1 VRCGRACGTN
11 GAPMCTEGRVCRV
24 VERVEFVPEST
35 RRHERWFALATDFSV
50 STIIDG
56 RDSVPGPYAKYGAFN
71 GAPFVWQK

>member
-1 VRCGRACGTN
+1 
-11 GAPMCTEGRVCRV
+11 MCTEGRVCRV

-56 RDSVPGPYAKYGAFN
+56 GPSVNLSYFEYGAFN
-71 GAPFVWQK
+71 GAPSVRQK